1 MAKNIA
7 LTFDDGPNTVTT
19 PQVLEKLTKYG
30 VTASFFL
37 IGKNITPESARV
49 SERAY
54 KMGCEINNHSFT
66 HPAMPK
72 LSAEEIRREIE
83 LTNEKIRPITGS
95 DPRFFK
101 APYVAVNEVM
111 HENID
116 MTFIAGIVADD
127 WLEEITAEMR
137 AEKVLSHVKD
147 GDIITLH
154 DSEGNSQTVA
164 ALEIIIPELLRQ
176 GYGFLTVSELFD
188 KNGVIPKRGTV
199 YNNIWQQF

>member
-37 IGKNITPESARV
+37 IGKNINSESARV

-66 HPAMPK
+66 HPAMPE
-72 LSAEEIRREIE
+72 LSVEEIRREIE

-95 DPRFFK
+95 DPRFFRP
-101 APYVAVNEVM
+101 PYIAVNEVM

-116 MTFIAGIVADD
+116 MTFIAGIGAED

-137 AEKVLSHVKD
+137 AEKILSQAKD
-147 GDIITLH
+147 GDIILLH

-164 ALEIIIPELLRQ
+164 ALDIIIPELLRQ
-176 GYGFLTVSELFD
+176 GYGFLTVSELFEV
-188 KNGVIPKRGTV
+188 NGVTPRRGVV
-199 YNNIWQQF
+199 YTNVLQ